1 VEDHNHEIDQVL
13 RRRQRRGLA
22 VEHLGGPLVLL
33 EHRTEAAQKLWG
45 GLCGGEVRGEEELC
59 DAGGDGRAMPAKLDG
74 LGGGGYSTI
83 EGWGP
88 GDGR

>member
-1 VEDHNHEIDQVL
+1 MEDHNHEIDHVL

-22 VEHLGGPLVLL
+22 VEHLGGSLVLL

-59 DAGGDGRAMPAKLDG
+59 DAGGDGRAMPEKLDVFFW
-74 LGGGGYSTI
+74 GG
-83 EGWGP
+83 EGIQ
-88 GDGR
+88 